1 MKKWIGVFIAVSA
14 LVLLV
19 VRSVV
24 GEDLAKHSEFGKIQE
39 ENGYISQ
46 IAKCDDEDYVI
57 YKNTELGN
65 IQIEK
70 IKSQGYD
77 FETVGT
83 VHYNDR
89 IYYVYRFMYEME
101 QNFGIAPVTMEKGEV
116 WEDPL
121 FVAEGSFLTAGCTE
135 DEIFVTI
142 INDENNMV
150 TEFVLPMYDEYG
162 EWEEW
167 ESYWLADDHYVV
179 AGAYEEGELYLVQED
194 GVVFTC
200 DVEIYEAGVELE
212 DTALT
217 TRFQQGIISGAKGLW
232 ERTCNNRAAV
242 KCILPILVISIC
254 VVFGFYGARVE
265 NHLIYRLICC
275 TEIICVAALLIL
287 SEVFTEGLVQKEILN
302 SGVETGYIL
311 EELKMQQN
319 ADATIDVQSYLSI
332 LEKRGDYLEDLMVVE
347 PENGEVLLARTLPA
361 GVKVAD
367 YYGQAC
373 LELIGQV
380 AEDTQSAMISLEE
393 TGSNC
398 YVVASR
404 DFTQI
409 SAQSVLLAVI
419 SKNGVEGRIGEVIA
433 LTRSVS
439 YFIMLIATAV
449 HMLVFLFFSSRW
461 KNFLEGMEYVASRK
475 SAYAEVPKRNDGLYG
490 AWAILDRIG
499 HNVVM
504 LKRDRDLL
512 YKSYYRF
519 VPKGMERLLNKP
531 EVAEIEPGDCNKV
544 KGCMVTFHMENIK
557 DKSHDTY
564 MDIMKESM
572 ELTRKC
578 REKNHGIMIS
588 NSADLQQ
595 RKIFFEQAPY
605 EALNFAADVYQ
616 AHTRREKMAD
626 TDVIMML
633 HQAEYY
639 YGMTGTEEMMI
650 PFMYCEEEKVLDT
663 YMGALAKAKVKIVL
677 TEQTLK
683 AIGNGLAVR
692 YIGFVAGD
700 ALKGS
705 IKLYEGLDAYS
716 QDRIKKIK
724 ESDVLFQKALS
735 RFYSNDFYVARNLF
749 NEVLKMNG
757 QDEIA
762 KWYLFHCEFYLN
774 RPEAE
779 ITYGLF
785 ENVMQK
791 SNYDV
796 M

>member
-14 LVLLV
+14 VVLLV

-24 GEDLAKHSEFGKIQE
+24 GEDLAEHSEFGQIQE

-46 IAKCDDEDYVI
+46 IAQCDNEDYVI

-70 IKSQGYD
+70 IKNKGYG

-83 VHYNDR
+83 VHYYDR
-89 IYYVYRFMYEME
+89 VYYLYRFMYEME
-101 QNFGIAPVTMEKGEV
+101 QNFGIAPVNMEKTEV
-116 WEDPL
+116 WEYPM

-135 DEIFVTI
+135 DEILVTLV
-142 INDENNMV
+142 NDENNMV
-150 TEFVLPMYDEYG
+150 TEFALPMYDEYG
-162 EWEEW
+162 EWEER
-167 ESYWLADDHYVV
+167 ESYWLADGHYVV

-200 DVEIYEAGVELE
+200 DVEIYEADVEIE

-217 TRFQQGIISGAKGLW
+217 TRFQPGIIRGAEGMWMANCK
-232 ERTCNNRAAV
+232 NHAAM

-275 TEIICVAALLIL
+275 TEVICVTALLLL
-287 SEVFTEGLVQKEILN
+287 SEVFTEGLVQEEILN

-319 ADATIDVQSYLSI
+319 ADETIDIEEYLGI
-332 LEKRGDYLEDLMVVE
+332 LEKRGDYLEDLMVIE
-347 PENGEVLLARTLPA
+347 PENGEVILAKTLPA
-361 GVKVAD
+361 GVCVAD
-367 YYGQAC
+367 YYGTQC
-373 LELIGQV
+373 QELIGQV
-380 AEDTQSAMISLEE
+380 AEGNQSAMISLEE
-393 TGSNC
+393 TGSNY

-419 SKNGVEGRIGEVIA
+419 SKTGVEGRIGEVIS

-439 YFIMLIATAV
+439 YFIMLIVTAI

-499 HNVVM
+499 HNVVK
-504 LKRDRDLL
+504 LKRERDLL

-531 EVAEIEPGDCNKV
+531 DLSEIEQGDCNKV
-544 KGCMVTFHMENIK
+544 KGCMVTFHMENVK

-564 MDIMKESM
+564 MDIMNESM
-572 ELTRKC
+572 ELTSKC

-605 EALNFAADVYQ
+605 EALNFATDLYQ
-616 AHTRREKMAD
+616 SHARREKMAD
-626 TDVIMML
+626 ADVIMML

-639 YGMTGTEEMMI
+639 YGMTGNEQMLT
-650 PFMYCEEEKVLDT
+650 PFMYCEEEKVLDV
-663 YMGALAKAKVKIVL
+663 YMGALARAKVKIVL
-677 TEQTLK
+677 TEQTFK
-683 AIGNGLAVR
+683 AVGNGFAAR
-692 YIGFVAGD
+692 YIGFIAGD

-705 IKLYEGLDAYS
+705 IKLYEGLDAYP

-724 ESDVLFQKALS
+724 ESDALFQKALS

-749 NEVLKMNG
+749 NEVLKMNQ